1 MFCES
6 RLQRITDLAQRY
18 VDQEIISGWN
28 IQIGGRE
35 DIYFQSA
42 VGHREIETQSPMQ
55 FDTVVR
61 IASMTKAI
69 ASVGAMMLY
78 ERGEFLLT
86 SPIKR
91 FLPQFSN
98 MQVLAGQRDE
108 QGQSTLRAATSD
120 ITIQQL
126 LSHTSGF
133 GYFHTHRKL
142 GEYYKEAGVHDWGYS
157 DGTTLAEWTD
167 RLSTCP
173 LAFDPGKRFLYGV
186 NTDVVGRLIEVI
198 SGQSFEAFVT
208 SEILDPLG
216 MADTAFYPTA
226 EMATRLA
233 PVYSPNIDESVYDGM
248 DYINAKATY
257 DPSTDCGLR
266 LLPEKAITT
275 FVNLDFDAVARPH
288 EINGTFFS
296 GGAGLHSTLIDY
308 SKFLQMLTRGGEL
321 NGTRLISPETLR
333 VMRTNQIGDLPI
345 DIGGVGHDRFGLGFG
360 IVVDAGRQPY
370 LCQEGNYFWGG
381 AYNTQYFL
389 DPVNEFYAVMMNQ
402 LYPNFHCELNK
413 RVKGMVYQAMV

>member
-1 MFCES
+1 
-6 RLQRITDLAQRY
+6 
-18 VDQEIISGWN
+18 
-28 IQIGGRE
+28 
-35 DIYFQSA
+35 
-42 VGHREIETQSPMQ
+42 MQ
-55 FDTVVR
+55 LDTVVR

-78 ERGEFLLT
+78 EQGEFLLN

-91 FLPQFSN
+91 FLPEFSS

-108 QGQSTLRAATSD
+108 DGNSTLRAATAD

-126 LSHTSGF
+126 LSHTSGL

-142 GEYYKEAGVHDWGYS
+142 GEYYVEAGVHDWGYS
-157 DGTTLAEWTD
+157 DGTTLAEWTE
-167 RLSTCP
+167 RLSNCP

-186 NTDVVGRLIEVI
+186 NTDVLGRIIEVV
-198 SGQSFEAFVT
+198 SGKSFDDFVK
-208 SEILDPLG
+208 SEILEPLG
-216 MADTAFYPTA
+216 MRDTAFFPTA
-226 EMATRLA
+226 EMAERLA
-233 PVYSPNIDESVYDGM
+233 PVYSPDIDESIYDGL

-257 DPSTDCGLR
+257 DPGPDCGLR
-266 LLPEKAITT
+266 ILPEKAITT
-275 FVNLDFDAVARPH
+275 FVNLHYDAVMRPH
-288 EINGTFFS
+288 EIDGTYFS
-296 GGAGLHSTLIDY
+296 GGAGLHSTLLDY
-308 SKFLQMLTRGGEL
+308 SKFLQMLIRGGEL
-321 NGTRLISPETLR
+321 NGTRLLSPETIR

-360 IVVDAGRQPY
+360 IVTDAGRQPY

-389 DPVNEFYAVMMNQ
+389 DPVNEFYVVMMNQ